1 MRSDRWRRIQVV
13 NDVNCDIS
21 FAVMSV
27 LRKRKI
33 KFFTVFANL
42 VTFIARLGFRGG
54 CDRYAWE
61 IMK

>member
-1 MRSDRWRRIQVV
+1 MTLIVTS
-13 NDVNCDIS
+13 
-21 FAVMSV
+21 ALLGMSV